1 MIKVFLHISVHIG
14 TKLSE
19 LAFPGTERHTRGKGS
34 WGLTPIGV
42 EVRDRAGH
50 RGRTPPPPLSE
61 TSMGERAGQGRQAWV
76 TWNLPI
82 RSQGFSL
89 PPHFTRGKRGPNGK
103 TGPNV
108 PKQADGRE
116 QGLL

>member
-19 LAFPGTERHTRGKGS
+19 LAFPGTKRHTRGKGN

-50 RGRTPPPPLSE
+50 RWRTPP
-61 TSMGERAGQGRQAWV
+61 T
-76 TWNLPI
+76 
-82 RSQGFSL
+82 F
-89 PPHFTRGKRGPNGK
+89 
-103 TGPNV
+103 
-108 PKQADGRE
+108 
-116 QGLL
+116 